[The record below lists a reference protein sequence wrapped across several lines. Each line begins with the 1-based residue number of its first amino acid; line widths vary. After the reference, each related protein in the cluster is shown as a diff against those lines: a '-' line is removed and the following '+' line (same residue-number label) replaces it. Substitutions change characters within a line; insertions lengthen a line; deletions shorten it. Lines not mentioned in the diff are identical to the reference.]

1 IFHSA
6 MVLHDNILLQ
16 LDAEKFR
23 KVMAPKV
30 EGTWHLHYQSLS
42 RPLDFFVLFSSVS
55 SVIGSP
61 GQANYAAANSFL
73 DVFAHYRR
81 SLGLPAV
88 TINWGRLSGVGYIAR
103 HPEISDALARM
114 RIEGISPNQAMDALG
129 IALQRNA
136 TQTGIMRMD
145 WRNISKALPNRRLA
159 QRFSSLIGVNKIEE
173 DEAEETVQI
182 NERLRQV
189 KPEER
194 WDIIQNFIR
203 EQVAKVLGISAS
215 RLELDRSLSELG
227 LDSLM
232 AVELKN
238 RIEADLQLSLS
249 AGRLVQGPSIQEI
262 ATDVLKLLAAP
273 DPTRSTSPMMGRQS
287 AEQPSEIVKQ
297 LSDEQVDLLLK
308 EMLEKDIFV
317 ADYSEEEKR
326 N

>member
-1 IFHSA
+1 
-6 MVLHDNILLQ
+6 
-16 LDAEKFR
+16 
-23 KVMAPKV
+23 
-30 EGTWHLHYQSLS
+30 
-42 RPLDFFVLFSSVS
+42 
-55 SVIGSP
+55 
-61 GQANYAAANSFL
+61 
-73 DVFAHYRR
+73 
-81 SLGLPAV
+81 
-88 TINWGRLSGVGYIAR
+88 
-103 HPEISDALARM
+103 M

-129 IALQRNA
+129 IALRRNA